1 VPRSDTGGGGGVR
14 GEDGLSLGM
23 TSGSHKS
30 ASAGAGEGRLRLRR
44 WRAGWAER
52 PSGLART
59 AGAVACTAA
68 GAGWAAGWHKRAAAQ
83 ACCWVGLV
91 GRVGRGLEIGFRFR
105 ILGV

>member
-30 ASAGAGEGRLRLRR
+30 ASTGAGEGRLRR

-52 PSGLART
+52 PSGLARM

-83 ACCWVGLV
+83 ACCWVGLE
-91 GRVGRGLEIGFRFR
+91 GRVGRGLEIGFMFG